1 MEKAFM
7 GPRQASRDLVIEGVF
22 IPKGTQVDLHMPL
35 LHHHQGVWGT
45 EVSAFDPD
53 RWDKLAGG
61 RASPYAFEAFIQG
74 PRMCPGKNF
83 ALIQIK
89 AMLIE
94 LVSKWRF
101 LGIER
106 WDDEVR
112 AKGQSDDGTKRELLV
127 NGEEEVGRG
136 VKLANPSLTYRPA
149 GGLLVRFQKLRVEEQ
164 I

>member
-1 MEKAFM
+1 M

-35 LHHHQGVWGT
+35 LHHHEEIWGT
-45 EVSAFDPD
+45 GASVFDPD
-53 RWDKLAGG
+53 RWDKLSGDS
-61 RASPYAFEAFIQG
+61 ASPYAFEAFIQG

-89 AMLIE
+89 AMLVE

-106 WDDEVR
+106 WDDKV
-112 AKGQSDDGTKRELLV
+112 AAGQSNDKTERELLV

-149 GGLLVRFQKLRVEEQ
+149 GGLLVRFQELRVEE
-164 I
+164 